1 MREQRLRRVQ
11 RQPQDDPRAVGGR
24 ALRAPTASPPSSSTA
39 TTSRRSSRSPSSA
52 VRRCR
57 EGDGP
62 VLIEAETYRWH
73 GHYEGD
79 AQPYKPEDEAAGWND
94 RDPLS
99 VAGANIVGAGLETEA
114 RLQELRDEAQA
125 VVEAAVE
132 AARAADPP
140 ALEEA
145 YEHVYRD

>member
-1 MREQRLRRVQ
+1 MTRVPSVVERCRRLRRRRRARRRQ
-11 RQPQDDPRAVGGR
+11 RRRGGLRGR
-24 ALRAPTASPPSSSTA
+24 AP
-39 TTSRRSSRSPSSA
+39 SA
-52 VRRCR
+52 VEPLPRRATA
-57 EGDGP
+57 P
-62 VLIEAETYRWH
+62 SLIEAETYRWH

-79 AQPYKPEDEAAGWND
+79 AQPYKPEDEAAGWSD
-94 RDPLS
+94 RDPLV
-99 VAGANIVGAGLETEA
+99 VAGANLVGAGLETEA
-114 RLQELRDEAQA
+114 RLEELRDEAQA